1 MNCRCLGIVALIVG
15 MASTALA
22 QQLDDPFAPLAS
34 PKSDRMK
41 SVEIEPLSLDPL
53 LPSDSPKA
61 STTVP
66 AIAVNSSIGSP
77 EMKDWLKKLI
87 QQNLPPS
94 YEDNRK
100 WNKQKEVFSGVHVKL
115 DGLKLETHRNR
126 KLVNAGTW
134 TRYEITFVEPEK
146 NLQVDFTRL
155 EVINNDT
162 IAFETI
168 IITPLDIEGQLAE
181 WARDVKLFSITA
193 HADAKAKLILAG
205 KVKFRLNVLKLPP
218 DVTIVPKIDHA
229 SVDLLEYRLR
239 KLSRI
244 DGDAAKLLGKGM
256 RGAIDDKIDDVNET
270 LAAKINRQLEKRK
283 EKLTFSAQDWLLS
296 KLPMPTVKDDSPEEI
311 SK

>member
-1 MNCRCLGIVALIVG
+1 
-15 MASTALA
+15 
-22 QQLDDPFAPLAS
+22 
-34 PKSDRMK
+34 MK
-41 SVEIEPLSLDPL
+41 SVEIQPLAIDPL
-53 LPSDSPKA
+53 LPEDAVVRHTPVSSPA
-61 STTVP
+61 S
-66 AIAVNSSIGSP
+66 SSIGSP
-77 EMKDWLKKLI
+77 ELKAWLKTLI
-87 QQNLPPS
+87 QQNLPPT

-100 WNKQKEVFSGVHVKL
+100 WNKQREVFSGVHVKL

-134 TRYEITFVEPEK
+134 TRYEIIFVEPEK

-162 IAFETI
+162 IAFESI
-168 IITPLDIEGQLAE
+168 IVTPLDIEGQLAE

-193 HADAKAKLILAG
+193 HADAKARLMLAG
-205 KVKFRLNVLKLPP
+205 TVRFRLNVLKLPP
-218 DVTIVPKIDHA
+218 DVTIVPNIERA
-229 SVDLLEYRLR
+229 SVELLEYRLR

-256 RGAIDDKIDDVNET
+256 RGAIDDKIEDVNET

-296 KLPMPTVKDDSPEEI
+296 KLPMPTVKDDQPEGAN
-311 SK
+311 K